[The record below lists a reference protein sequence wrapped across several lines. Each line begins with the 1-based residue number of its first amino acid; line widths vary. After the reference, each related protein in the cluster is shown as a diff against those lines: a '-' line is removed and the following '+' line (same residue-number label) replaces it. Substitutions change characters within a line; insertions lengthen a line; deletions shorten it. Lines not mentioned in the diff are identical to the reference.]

1 MTEKKINNFINSF
14 KKEMYLYEVS
24 KGSEITE
31 EVVITDKE
39 IQIYFKYNT
48 SKITITLDKEFE
60 L

>member
-1 MTEKKINNFINSF
+1 MIDDFIHSF
-14 KKEMYLYEVS
+14 KKEMYLHEVS
-24 KGSEITE
+24 KGFKITE

-48 SKITITLDKEFE
+48 SKITITLDKEIE